1 MRNIGLP
8 GGVAYAC
15 LAETIVLALE
25 GRFEAFTVGRHIE
38 WQKVK
43 EIYKLGLR
51 HGMRLAAI
59 SGVNGVFTDE
69 DIARV
74 RDLALAA
81 RGGAGARAA
90 APAGA

>member
-1 MRNIGLP
+1 MTR
-8 GGVAYAC
+8 
-15 LAETIVLALE
+15 IVSISL
-25 GRFEAFTVGRHIE
+25 GPPSRRSRFGRHVE

-43 EIYKLGLR
+43 EIYELGLE

-59 SGVNGVFTDE
+59 LGVNGVFTDE

-81 RGGAGARAA
+81 RGTAGPLAA
-90 APAGA
+90 APARA